1 MKIVEINDRS
11 AALTKA
17 LLTVW
22 EGSVRATHLFLPEAE
37 IRRIRGGVPQAIAA
51 VERLTVAADE
61 QVAPAAFMG
70 QRTGDRRC
78 CSSPTRHGERASAGR
93 CCATASGRT
102 ACVRSRSTSK
112 TRRPSAFMRIWDL
125 PRSAGPNGAG
135 RAGRIRCRSWRC
147 TDGNEGVFDFLPRK
161 SKKVLT
167 NRERGAILSKKH
179 EIGTP
184 IRVNKPMNKSKYDN
198 GHVVHREPRT
208 VGSRRQRRS
217 EWACEGKPNAV
228 IRQVGATGAPP
239 VIRGACMAVH
249 EESARPQRTRSRVVP
264 QMCSFHTCPNEM
276 LGRVCFFITKGAW
289 TG

>member
-1 MKIVEINDRS
+1 MKTVEITDRS

-22 EGSVRATHLFLPEAE
+22 EGSVRATPLFLPEAE
-37 IRRIRGGVPQAIAA
+37 IRRIRGFVPQAIAA

-61 QVAPAAFMG
+61 QGAPAAFMG
-70 QRTGDRRC
+70 TENGRPEMHFISRQQRAM
-78 CSSPTRHGERASAGR
+78 ASAGR
-93 CCATASGRT
+93 CCAAASGRT
-102 ACVRSRSTSK
+102 ACMRSRSTGK
-112 TRRPSAFMRIWDL
+112 TRRPSAFMHIWDL

-147 TDGNEGVFDFLPRK
+147 ADGNEDVFDFLPRK

-198 GHVVHREPRT
+198 GHAVHREPRM

-249 EESARPQRTRSRVVP
+249 EESACPQRTRSRVVP

-276 LGRVCFFITKGAW
+276 LGQVCFFITKGAW